1 MKEAYFSYTEFPEL
15 IMSGV
20 QSTLEGEP
28 QDDENRR
35 IAEELAAEQQQISIA
50 KFFEKNKHML
60 GFDSNSRAIVTAVKE
75 AVDNA
80 LDASEEARILPEISV
95 TIEESGEYYKLT
107 VEDNGPGITE
117 ENIPKVFGS
126 LLFGS
131 RFNSRTQGR
140 GQQGIGISAAVM
152 HSQQTSGKPA
162 KVTSKTGSGDADY
175 YELKI
180 DTEENEADI
189 KTHKQVSWDEKSHG
203 TKIVLEMEANMR
215 GRKRLHEYI
224 RNTAVVNPHAS
235 ISLEE
240 PNGSFH
246 SDRATDIL
254 PDEPEEIAP
263 HPHGVDLGTL
273 QDMVAITDSYSIS
286 GFLQG
291 DFTRV
296 GQKTADE
303 IIGLFRDFYY
313 GRSFRVNTDEIDSDE
328 FEDRIYNSIS
338 RKSQDAK
345 DHLTECITDDALN
358 QEGLSRVVLETIVK
372 NCADTVEEDYD
383 ERIGDTVRQ
392 NIVEAGWGL
401 VAPHADAT
409 VNALV
414 DEATTKRKDDEAVEA
429 FGERL
434 SNRLLSGDTRRIK
447 ATELTSTVESIAEAV
462 RDDFDETFGETSRE
476 KIIDAIWDE
485 TDRVKEEVPK
495 IKEVNKERNIAESL
509 WQSMQNADVIAP
521 PTKCLSP
528 ITEDLIKAGMEEVY
542 KEADFYSASQ
552 RDGGVT
558 KGSPFIVEA
567 GIAYGG
573 DLEAEGKINLQRFGN
588 KVPLVYQP
596 GACTITQTIE
606 EINWRNYKLSQP
618 GGRGLP
624 DGPIVLLVHV
634 ASTNIPFTSESKDAI
649 ASVEEIEYEIEQA
662 VRQVARDLKSYLN
675 ERDNLQK
682 RQEKQNVIGTIIPPM
697 TTKFSEALNKPE
709 IDSTQSIGRIMNN
722 VTVFCE
728 RDGNQGSISLANYS
742 NAEQTVTVQ
751 LEIPK
756 YGQGMTDGYKS
767 LDMDEGYAYE
777 WEVTVSKGQREDLEL
792 TSSVFDEGTVYLSG
806 IEEERL
812 TYNTGVEDIDVERIN
827 LIPVQYGQIE

>member
-1 MKEAYFSYTEFPEL
+1 MYFSYTEFPEST
-15 IMSGV
+15 MSGV
-20 QSTLEGEP
+20 QSTLEEDP

-80 LDASEEARILPEISV
+80 LDAAEEARILPEITV
-95 TIEESGEYYKLT
+95 TIEESGEYYKLI
-107 VEDNGPGITE
+107 VEDNGPGIPE

-162 KVTSKTGSGDADY
+162 KVTSKTGNGEADY

-189 KTHKQVSWDEKSHG
+189 QTHKNVTWDEKEHG

-235 ISLEE
+235 ITLNE
-240 PNGSFH
+240 PKGSFH
-246 SDRATDIL
+246 SDRATDEL

-273 QDMVAITDSYSIS
+273 QDMVSVTDSYSIS
-286 GFLQG
+286 GFLQE

-296 GQKTADE
+296 GQKTADS

-313 GRSFRVNTDEIDSDE
+313 GRSLRVSTDEINTDE
-328 FEDRIYNSIS
+328 FEDAIHSSIS
-338 RKSQDAK
+338 RKSKDAK
-345 DHLTECITDDALN
+345 NQLTNCITDDALN
-358 QEGLSRVVLETIVK
+358 QEGLSFVTLETIVN
-372 NCADTVEEDYD
+372 NCANNVEETYD
-383 ERIGDTVRQ
+383 ERIGETVRE
-392 NIVEAGWGL
+392 NITTAAWEIVSPNTQDTI
-401 VAPHADAT
+401 VT
-409 VNALV
+409 IV
-414 DEATTKRKDDEAVEA
+414 DSATTKRKDDEAVTE
-429 FGERL
+429 FGVRITETL
-434 SNRLLSGDTRRIK
+434 FDEDTRVK
-447 ATELTSTVESIAEAV
+447 ATDLTSAVEDIAE
-462 RDDFDETFGETSRE
+462 DIKSEFDETFGDTSQE
-476 KIIDAIWDE
+476 KIIDSIWDA
-485 TDRVKEEVPK
+485 TDRITSEDIPK
-495 IKEVNKERNIAESL
+495 ISKVDNSRDIAEAL
-509 WQSMQNADVIAP
+509 LYAMQNADVIAP

-528 ITEDLIKAGMEEVY
+528 ITEDLVQAGMKEVY
-542 KEADFYSASQ
+542 KDADFYSASQ

-573 DLEAEGKINLQRFGN
+573 DIEAEGKINLQRFGN

-596 GACTITQTIE
+596 GACAITKTVE
-606 EINWRNYKLSQP
+606 EINWRNYKLKQP

-624 DGPIVLLVHV
+624 DGPMVLLVHV

-675 ERDNLQK
+675 EQDSLQK

-697 TTKFSEALNKPE
+697 TTKFAQALDKPTV
-709 IDSTQSIGRIMNN
+709 DSTQSVGRIMNN
-722 VTVFCE
+722 VTVFCKK
-728 RDGNQGSISLANYS
+728 DGNDGTISVANYS
-742 NAEQTVTVQ
+742 NSEQSLTIQ

-756 YGQGMTDGYKS
+756 YGQKMTDGYES
-767 LDMDEGYAYE
+767 LEVDEGYAYE
-777 WEVTVSKGQREDLEL
+777 WTVTVGSGSVTELEL
-792 TSSVFDEGTVYLSG
+792 TSSVFDEGTVYISN

-812 TYNTGVEDIDVERIN
+812 TYNTGIEDINTDELG
-827 LIPVQYGQIE
+827 LIPVEYGTIE

>member
-1 MKEAYFSYTEFPEL
+1 
-15 IMSGV
+15 MSGV
-20 QSTLEGEP
+20 QSTLEGDP
-28 QDDENRR
+28 QEDENRR

-60 GFDSNSRAIVTAVKE
+60 GFDSNSRAIVTAAKE

-80 LDASEEARILPEISV
+80 LDAAEEARILPEISV

-107 VEDNGPGITE
+107 VEDNGPGIPKS
-117 ENIPKVFGS
+117 NIPKVFGS

-162 KVTSKTGSGDADY
+162 KVTSKTGNGQADY

-189 KTHKQVSWDEKSHG
+189 KKHETVEWEEKSHG

-246 SDRATDIL
+246 SERATDEL
-254 PDEPEEIAP
+254 PDEPEEIQP

-273 QDMVAITDSYSIS
+273 QDMVSITDSYSIS
-286 GFLQG
+286 GFLQE

-313 GRSFRVNTDEIDSDE
+313 GRSFRVSTDDIETEE
-328 FEDRIYNSIS
+328 FETAIYDSIS

-345 DHLTECITDDALN
+345 DHLTNCISDDALN
-358 QEGLSRVVLETIVK
+358 QEGLSRGVLETIVE
-372 NCADTVEEDYD
+372 NCADTVEDEYD
-383 ERIGDTVRQ
+383 ERIGETVRE
-392 NIVEAGWGL
+392 NIVEAAWAI
-401 VAPHADAT
+401 VVPHANET
-409 VNALV
+409 VCTLV

-429 FGERL
+429 FGEQLAYSLLRG
-434 SNRLLSGDTRRIK
+434 SNQRIK
-447 ATELTSTVESIAEAV
+447 ATQLASAVEDVANAV
-462 RDDFDETFGETSRE
+462 RDEYDEAFGETSRE
-476 KIIDAIWDE
+476 KIIDAVWDE
-485 TDRVKEEVPK
+485 TDRVNEEVPK
-495 IKEVNKERNIAESL
+495 IKEVNKDRDIAEAL
-509 WQSMQNADVIAP
+509 WHAMQNADVIAP

-596 GACTITQTIE
+596 GACAITQTVE

-662 VRQVARDLKSYLN
+662 VRQVARDLKSHLN
-675 ERDNLQK
+675 ERDSLQK

-697 TTKFSEALNKPE
+697 TTKFAEALDKPE

-722 VTVFCE
+722 VTVFCNQE
-728 RDGNQGSISLANYS
+728 GNQGTISVANYS
-742 NAEQTVTVQ
+742 NSEQTVTVQ
-751 LEIPK
+751 LQLPK

-767 LDMDEGYAYE
+767 LDVDDGYAYE
-777 WEVTVSKGQREDLEL
+777 WEVTVPKGQREDLEL
-792 TSSVFDEGTVYLSG
+792 TSSVFTEGTVYLSG

-812 TYNTGVEDIDVERIN
+812 TYNTGIEDIDVENIG